1 MSERKRVVLTGAT
14 GEIGSALAPALI
26 DANYELVIFS
36 RDPDTAS
43 RKVPGAAEYLR
54 WSTEPD
60 DDWDRWID
68 GAYGVINCAGVNVFS
83 RRYTRAFARI
93 AAESRILGTR
103 RLVDAMRRARHKPR
117 VLINSSSIGYYG
129 LRDYDDEMIEEEAKK
144 GTDRWALEAA
154 SIDAE
159 PFSAESLGVRVVS
172 IRTSYL
178 LDWRGGGLPR
188 QVTQIDKG
196 RGSATTPMDA
206 WRPWIHIVDEVALY
220 LFALQ
225 NERVRA
231 GLNASAPHPVRSGDF
246 AVALTTAVVG
256 KPVSRPMPGALLR
269 LLMGPAADII
279 RYGKRVVP
287 RKALDLGFIFAYPT
301 LEEALRD
308 LVPKIR
314 AAAKPRIPGAVP

>member
-26 DANYELVIFS
+26 DADYDLVVIS
-36 RDPDTAS
+36 RDLDVAR
-43 RKVPGAAEYLR
+43 RKIPGAAGYVQ
-54 WSTEPD
+54 WSSEPNR
-60 DDWDRWID
+60 DWDRCID

-83 RRYTRAFARI
+83 RRYTRAFARV
-93 AAESRILGTR
+93 AAESRILGAR
-103 RLVDAMRRARHKPR
+103 RLVEAMRRARMKPR

-129 LRDYDDEMIEEEAKK
+129 LRDYDDQVIEDDAAK
-144 GTDRWALEAA
+144 GTDRWALGAA

-188 QVTQIDKG
+188 QVGQIT
-196 RGSATTPMDA
+196 RGHGGATTPMDA
-206 WRPWIHIVDEVALY
+206 WRPWIHIHDEVGLY
-220 LFALQ
+220 LFALRDG
-225 NERVRA
+225 RVRA
-231 GLNASAPHPVRSGDF
+231 GLNASAPYPVRSQEF
-246 AVALTTAVVG
+246 ADMLSLAVIG
-256 KPVSRPMPGALLR
+256 KPEKRRMPGALLR
-269 LLMGPAADII
+269 LFMGPAADII

-287 RKALDLGFIFAYPT
+287 LKALALGFTFAYPT

-314 AAAKPRIPGAVP
+314 GAA